1 MKNKCL
7 YNLNAW
13 EQNAN
18 RKQQSNLNW
27 AKVCFRAMK
36 LLHNHSNLWNTA
48 LCWRP
53 NFGFFYLFQN
63 GHCSTENAVG
73 LSEIWCLFHMFEQ
86 TTEWLLGTQEPDSSA
101 ISCLYQNY
109 LQRDGE
115 MGEKLWAG
123 NKEKSGK
130 LVVPKNKGAVL
141 QNFRNRCK
149 HCEKFGDY
157 VWYFCFLK
165 MKLIQKHLIQL
176 AYDDEMYITDE
187 RGIFLCNNRILK
199 ANTAVGGK

>member
-1 MKNKCL
+1 M
-7 YNLNAW
+7 
-13 EQNAN
+13 
-18 RKQQSNLNW
+18 R
-27 AKVCFRAMK
+27 
-36 LLHNHSNLWNTA
+36 
-48 LCWRP
+48 RP
-53 NFGFFYLFQN
+53 DGEAVAEGVRGAAAPSCAQN
-63 GHCSTENAVG
+63 GHRSTENAVG

-141 QNFRNRCK
+141 QNFRNR
-149 HCEKFGDY
+149 
-157 VWYFCFLK
+157 
-165 MKLIQKHLIQL
+165 
-176 AYDDEMYITDE
+176 
-187 RGIFLCNNRILK
+187 
-199 ANTAVGGK
+199 